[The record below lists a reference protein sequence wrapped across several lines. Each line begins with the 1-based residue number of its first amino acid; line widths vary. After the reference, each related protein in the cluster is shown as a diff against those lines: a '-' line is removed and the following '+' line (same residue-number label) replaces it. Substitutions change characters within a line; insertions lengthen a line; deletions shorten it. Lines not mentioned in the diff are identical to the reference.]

1 MPYMQN
7 LSSICQLGDELWTDS
22 HTKVSFAV
30 PLLIFKVPALMKAIS
45 FCIWQSVAPLVV
57 TFYSTSFYKFSQNK
71 MKMYFEEILLSL
83 RFKIFKMNTSPKQ
96 GAISQSQHETFDTR
110 NQSSIEAQQ
119 SDNTNFFSND
129 NSNPVVRT
137 RLHEEPTALEMIEEL
152 QSSGRNDRFFG
163 ERLGRRR

>member
-1 MPYMQN
+1 
-7 LSSICQLGDELWTDS
+7 
-22 HTKVSFAV
+22 
-30 PLLIFKVPALMKAIS
+30 
-45 FCIWQSVAPLVV
+45 
-57 TFYSTSFYKFSQNK
+57 

-119 SDNTNFFSND
+119 SDNTNFFSID
-129 NSNPVVRT
+129 NSKPVVRT